1 MLTRNSAIATGEHE
15 AAITAGLDHRT
26 VTGGGGTRLHLVETG
41 NPDGRPILFL
51 HGFSQSWLAWRRQ
64 MCSSLADD
72 YRLVAM
78 DLRGHGRSDKPRGG
92 YADCPLWAEDIAA
105 VMREL
110 ALEQPILCGWS
121 YGTIVILDYIRE
133 FGEDA
138 IAGVGIVDGITKLG
152 SDEALSV
159 FTPELL
165 NLIPGFFAGDTE
177 ESVRSLTALVRLCFV
192 KEPSPEDL
200 YTMLGYNLTVPPSV
214 RQALLSR
221 TVDND
226 DLLPTIRKP
235 VLVVHGAADA
245 VVEAFRR
252 RPAQGRHRPRA
263 GPRDARRWARAV
275 LGRRADVRSTP
286 AHVLQRPVALAARA
300 RAHRTGC
307 PGRGLRR

>member
-1 MLTRNSAIATGEHE
+1 MICTHKNSSRA
-15 AAITAGLDHRT
+15 
-26 VTGGGGTRLHLVETG
+26 GGGGGARLHVVETG
-41 NPDGRPILFL
+41 NPNGRPILFL
-51 HGFSQSWLAWRRQ
+51 HGFSQSWLRQ
-64 MCSSLADD
+64 MCSNLADD
-72 YRLVAM
+72 YRLVTM
-78 DLRGHGRSDKPRGG
+78 DLRGHGRSDKPRQG

-105 VMREL
+105 VLREL

-121 YGTIVILDYIRE
+121 YGTIVILDYLRE
-133 FGEDA
+133 FGQDA

-177 ESVRSLTALVRLCFV
+177 ESVRSLTALLRLCFV
-192 KEPSPEDL
+192 QEPSPEDL

-235 VLVVHGAADA
+235 VLVIHGTMDA
-245 VVEAFRR
+245 VVKPSVVDQHKAGIAH
-252 RPAQGRHRPRA
+252 AQVHVMPGAGHAPFADDAQTFDRH
-263 GPRDARRWARAV
+263 
-275 LGRRADVRSTP
+275 L
-286 AHVLQRPVALAARA
+286 
-300 RAHRTGC
+300 RTFGT
-307 PGRGLRR
+307 GL